1 MSDKNLKS
9 KTIGGFFWRFAE
21 RCGAQGV
28 SLIVSIVLARLLAPE
43 QFGVVSLIL
52 VFTEILQVFVDS
64 GLGNALIQKKN
75 ADDLDFSS
83 VFYFNFVVCLVLY
96 TGMFLIA
103 PIIDNQLYIGKYDNL
118 TAYIRVL
125 SLVLIISGVKNIQQ
139 AYVSRKMIFKKFFFA
154 TLGGTIVAAIIGIVM
169 AYYGFGVW
177 AIIAQNLVNKVI
189 DTTVLWVTVRWRPK
203 RMFSFERLKSLLSY
217 GWKLLCSSLID
228 VIYRKVRQLLI
239 GSYYSPADLAF
250 YNEGEKIPNFIVNN
264 INSSIDSVLFPAMSK
279 NQDDR
284 ACVKS
289 MTRRSIK
296 TSSFF
301 MWPMMLGICAI
312 AEPMVSLILTDKWLP
327 CVLFMR
333 IFCIVYAFIPIHTA
347 NLNAIKAMGR
357 SDIFLKLEII
367 KKIVGIS
374 VMFATIF
381 ISIEAVA
388 YSFLATTVLYSF
400 INAFPNKKLLGY
412 SYLEQIKDILPSI
425 ILAFVMFACSYSVTF
440 LNLRNIITLILQVI
454 IGVIVYMGGAF
465 IFKMEAFNYIL
476 NLIKRIIKRKKI

>member
-1 MSDKNLKS
+1 MSENSLKL

-96 TGMFLIA
+96 IGMFFIA
-103 PIIDNQLYIGKYDNL
+103 PIIDNQLYAGKYDNL

-169 AYYGFGVW
+169 AYYGFGAW
-177 AIIAQNLVNKVI
+177 SIIAQNLVNKII

-203 RMFSFERLKSLLSY
+203 RMFSFARLKSLLSY

-228 VIYRKVRQLLI
+228 VLYRKIRQIII
-239 GSYYSPADLAF
+239 GSYYSSADLAF

-279 NQDDR
+279 NQNDR
-284 ACVKS
+284 ARVKS

-301 MWPMMLGICAI
+301 MWPLMLGVVMIT
-312 AEPMVSLILTDKWLP
+312 ESLVRIFLGEKWLP
-327 CVLFMR
+327 CAFFLK
-333 IFCIVYAFIPIHTA
+333 IFCIVYAFMPINTA
-347 NLNAIKAMGR
+347 NLNAIKAVGR
-357 SDIFLKLEII
+357 SDMFFKLEII
-367 KKIVGIS
+367 KKTIGIGALILTMFIS
-374 VMFATIF
+374 VKAMAISVLLVNF
-381 ISIEAVA
+381 IGC
-388 YSFLATTVLYSF
+388 F
-400 INAFPNKKLLGY
+400 INAYPNRKLLNY
-412 SYLEQIKDILPSI
+412 SYSEQIKDILPSVIISIIMSIVIFLVGLINLNYI
-425 ILAFVMFACSYSVTF
+425 ILMV
-440 LNLRNIITLILQVI
+440 IQVI
-454 IGVIVYMGGAF
+454 IGIIIYIGLSYLFKIDTLFYIFDIV
-465 IFKMEAFNYIL
+465 KNVL
-476 NLIKRIIKRKKI
+476 KR

>member
-189 DTTVLWVTVRWRPK
+189 DTTVLWVTVKWRPK
-203 RMFSFERLKSLLSY
+203 RMFSFARLKILLSY

-228 VIYRKVRQLLI
+228 VIYRKTRQLII
-239 GSYYSPADLAF
+239 GSYYSSSDLAF
-250 YNEGEKIPNFIVNN
+250 YNEGDKIPNFVVNN
-264 INSSIDSVLFPAMSK
+264 INTSIDSVLFPAMSK
-279 NQDDR
+279 GQDSKKHM
-284 ACVKS
+284 KS
-289 MTRRSIK
+289 MVRRSIK

>member
-1 MSDKNLKS
+1 
-9 KTIGGFFWRFAE
+9 
-21 RCGAQGV
+21 
-28 SLIVSIVLARLLAPE
+28 
-43 QFGVVSLIL
+43 
-52 VFTEILQVFVDS
+52 
-64 GLGNALIQKKN
+64 
-75 ADDLDFSS
+75 
-83 VFYFNFVVCLVLY
+83 
-96 TGMFLIA
+96 
-103 PIIDNQLYIGKYDNL
+103 
-118 TAYIRVL
+118 
-125 SLVLIISGVKNIQQ
+125 
-139 AYVSRKMIFKKFFFA
+139 
-154 TLGGTIVAAIIGIVM
+154 
-169 AYYGFGVW
+169 
-177 AIIAQNLVNKVI
+177 
-189 DTTVLWVTVRWRPK
+189 
-203 RMFSFERLKSLLSY
+203 
-217 GWKLLCSSLID
+217 
-228 VIYRKVRQLLI
+228 
-239 GSYYSPADLAF
+239 
-250 YNEGEKIPNFIVNN
+250 
-264 INSSIDSVLFPAMSK
+264 
-279 NQDDR
+279 
-284 ACVKS
+284 
-289 MTRRSIK
+289 
-296 TSSFF
+296 

>member
-1 MSDKNLKS
+1 MSENSLKL

-28 SLIVSIVLARLLAPE
+28 SLVVSIVLARLLAPE

-83 VFYFNFVVCLVLY
+83 VFYFNSVVCLVLY
-96 TGMFLIA
+96 IGMFFIA
-103 PIIDNQLYIGKYDNL
+103 PIIDNQLYAGKYDNL
-118 TAYIRVL
+118 TAYIRAL

-177 AIIAQNLVNKVI
+177 AIIAQNLVNKII

-203 RMFSFERLKSLLSY
+203 RMFSFARLKSLLSY

-228 VIYRKVRQLLI
+228 VLYRKTRQLII
-239 GSYYSPADLAF
+239 GSYYSSADLAF
-250 YNEGEKIPNFIVNN
+250 YNEGDKIPNFVVNN

-279 NQDDR
+279 GQDSKEHI
-284 ACVKS
+284 KS
-289 MTRRSIK
+289 MVRRSIK

-412 SYLEQIKDILPSI
+412 SYLEQINDILPSI
-425 ILAFVMFACSYSVTF
+425 ILAFVMFACSYSVMF
-440 LNLRNIITLILQVI
+440 LNLRNIITLILQVF